1 MEKKGFTL
9 VELLA
14 AIVILSIITLMGSVG
29 ISAAKKGINESLWN
43 NNINLIEAAGESF
56 GADKKEY
63 IKNLDPSE
71 YSCEIDGQTI
81 SPCLTVTVQTLLNRN
96 YLSSK
101 ERIEYDDTTDYKVIV
116 NKTIDKAKVIVP
128 ADEEVNFESGYYVN
142 RVKVYIYVENDIV
155 YAKYSGIIA
164 EK

>member
-1 MEKKGFTL
+1 MKKKGFTL

-56 GADKKEY
+56 GTDKKEY

-101 ERIEYDDTTDYKVIV
+101 ERIEYDDTTDYRVIV

-128 ADEEVNFESGYYVN
+128 ADEEANFESGYYVN

>member
-56 GADKKEY
+56 GTDKKEY

-101 ERIEYDDTTDYKVIV
+101 ERIEYDDTTDYRVIV

-128 ADEEVNFESGYYVN
+128 ADEEANFESGYYVN

>member
-1 MEKKGFTL
+1 MGKKGFTL

-56 GADKKEY
+56 GTDKKEY

-101 ERIEYDDTTDYKVIV
+101 ERIEYDDTTDYRVIV

-128 ADEEVNFESGYYVN
+128 ADEEANFESGYYVN

>member
-56 GADKKEY
+56 GTDKKEY

-71 YSCEIDGQTI
+71 YSCEIDDQTI

>member
-56 GADKKEY
+56 GTDKKEY

-71 YSCEIDGQTI
+71 YSCEIDDQTI

-128 ADEEVNFESGYYVN
+128 SDEEVNFENGYYVN

>member
-1 MEKKGFTL
+1 MGKKGFTL

-56 GADKKEY
+56 GTDKKEY
-63 IKNLDPSE
+63 IKNLDPNE

-101 ERIEYDDTTDYKVIV
+101 ERIEYDDTTDYRVIV

-128 ADEEVNFESGYYVN
+128 ADEEANFESGYYVN